1 MANKNFDEAGFYA
14 VITLSQFVIAVIILS
29 TESIII
35 NIIDFIMICLLSVVM
50 YLFDKEIKSSGQ
62 KHPVKPNNTHPSTPV
77 HKENQII
84 PKNESVKQSCSPNMS
99 EVVKL
104 TKQVE
109 SIKDS
114 FKVINYEVD
123 DSIFVKF
130 EFLKDTVYA
139 RINKIDWQNNKN
151 PELVKKY
158 QTVVDSYVE
167 KLDNEYLNIK
177 KQFDDIVDNDVKHEI
192 DNVSL
197 FIK

>member
-1 MANKNFDEAGFYA
+1 MANKKTVNWLFWITCFITFLIEVYVTVIFFTHGRDYAGSMFIFLLPFMVFGVLTA
-14 VITLSQFVIAVIILS
+14 NELSEDYVQVY
-29 TESIII
+29 E
-35 NIIDFIMICLLSVVM
+35 
-50 YLFDKEIKSSGQ
+50 KR
-62 KHPVKPNNTHPSTPV
+62 PSATV

-84 PKNESVKQSCSPNMS
+84 PKNKPVKQSCSPNMYK
-99 EVVKL
+99 VVKL

-109 SIKDS
+109 SIKNS

-139 RINKIDWQNNKN
+139 RINKIDWQNNNN

-158 QTVVDSYVE
+158 QAVVDSYVE

-177 KQFDDIVDNDVKHEI
+177 QQFDNIVDNDVKHEI

-197 FIK
+197 ID

>member
-1 MANKNFDEAGFYA
+1 MSKKHDYK
-14 VITLSQFVIAVIILS
+14 
-29 TESIII
+29 
-35 NIIDFIMICLLSVVM
+35 NIIVLNILCMGSMAFITNGNIVAILLIFLVILFSILLSR
-50 YLFDKEIKSSGQ
+50 FIDKE
-62 KHPVKPNNTHPSTPV
+62 NYTLPSVPA
-77 HKENQII
+77 HKEILTSK
-84 PKNESVKQSCSPNMS
+84 PSLSPNMS

-130 EFLKDTVYA
+130 EFLKDIVYA

-158 QTVVDSYVE
+158 QSVVDSYVE
-167 KLDNEYLNIK
+167 KLNDEYLNIK

-192 DNVSL
+192 DNVKL
-197 FIK
+197 ID

>member
-1 MANKNFDEAGFYA
+1 MANKKTTNWLFL
-14 VITLSQFVIAVIILS
+14 ITWFITFLMEVYVIIILA
-29 TESIII
+29 THGRDYAAPI
-35 NIIDFIMICLLSVVM
+35 FICLLPFMFFGVFATMFFGMLKAKGLSR
-50 YLFDKEIKSSGQ
+50 
-62 KHPVKPNNTHPSTPV
+62 PSTTV
-77 HKENQII
+77 HKENKII
-84 PKNESVKQSCSPNMS
+84 PKNEPVKQSCSPNMS

-109 SIKDS
+109 SIKDG

-158 QTVVDSYVE
+158 QAVVDSYVE
-167 KLDNEYLNIK
+167 KLNDEYLNIK
-177 KQFDDIVDNDVKHEI
+177 KQFDNIVDNDVKHEI

-197 FIK
+197 ID

>member
-1 MANKNFDEAGFYA
+1 MANKKTTNWLFL
-14 VITLSQFVIAVIILS
+14 ITWFITFLMEVYVIIILA
-29 TESIII
+29 THGRDYAAPI
-35 NIIDFIMICLLSVVM
+35 FICLLPFMFLGVFATMFFGMLKAKGLSR
-50 YLFDKEIKSSGQ
+50 
-62 KHPVKPNNTHPSTPV
+62 PSTTV
-77 HKENQII
+77 HKENKII
-84 PKNESVKQSCSPNMS
+84 PKNEPVKQSCSPNMS

-158 QTVVDSYVE
+158 QAVVDSYVE
-167 KLDNEYLNIK
+167 KLNDEYLNIK
-177 KQFDDIVDNDVKHEI
+177 KQFDNIVDNDVKHEI

-197 FIK
+197 ID

>member
-14 VITLSQFVIAVIILS
+14 IITLSQFIIAVIILS
-29 TESIII
+29 TEYIII
-35 NIIDFIMICLLSVVM
+35 KIIGFIMICLLSVVM

-123 DSIFVKF
+123 DSIFIKF
-130 EFLKDTVYA
+130 EFLKDIVYA

-197 FIK
+197 ID

>member
-1 MANKNFDEAGFYA
+1 MANKKTTNWLFL
-14 VITLSQFVIAVIILS
+14 ITWFITFLMEVYVIIILA
-29 TESIII
+29 THGRDYAAPI
-35 NIIDFIMICLLSVVM
+35 FICLLPFMFFGMLKAKGLSR
-50 YLFDKEIKSSGQ
+50 
-62 KHPVKPNNTHPSTPV
+62 PSTTV
-77 HKENQII
+77 HKENKII
-84 PKNESVKQSCSPNMS
+84 PKNEPVKQSCSPNMS

-158 QTVVDSYVE
+158 QAVVDSYVE
-167 KLDNEYLNIK
+167 KLNDEYLNIK
-177 KQFDDIVDNDVKHEI
+177 KQFDNIVDNDVKHEI

-197 FIK
+197 ID

>member
-1 MANKNFDEAGFYA
+1 
-14 VITLSQFVIAVIILS
+14 
-29 TESIII
+29 
-35 NIIDFIMICLLSVVM
+35 
-50 YLFDKEIKSSGQ
+50 
-62 KHPVKPNNTHPSTPV
+62 
-77 HKENQII
+77 
-84 PKNESVKQSCSPNMS
+84 MS

-109 SIKDS
+109 SIKNS

-130 EFLKDTVYA
+130 EFLKDAVYA

-167 KLDNEYLNIK
+167 KLDDEYLNIK
-177 KQFDDIVDNDVKHEI
+177 KQFDDIIDNDIKYVNMI
-192 DNVSL
+192 D
-197 FIK
+197 

>member
-1 MANKNFDEAGFYA
+1 
-14 VITLSQFVIAVIILS
+14 
-29 TESIII
+29 
-35 NIIDFIMICLLSVVM
+35 
-50 YLFDKEIKSSGQ
+50 
-62 KHPVKPNNTHPSTPV
+62 
-77 HKENQII
+77 
-84 PKNESVKQSCSPNMS
+84 MS

-109 SIKDS
+109 SIKNS
-114 FKVINYEVD
+114 FKVINYEVN

>member
-1 MANKNFDEAGFYA
+1 
-14 VITLSQFVIAVIILS
+14 
-29 TESIII
+29 
-35 NIIDFIMICLLSVVM
+35 
-50 YLFDKEIKSSGQ
+50 
-62 KHPVKPNNTHPSTPV
+62 
-77 HKENQII
+77 
-84 PKNESVKQSCSPNMS
+84 MS

-192 DNVSL
+192 NNVSL
-197 FIK
+197 ID

>member
-1 MANKNFDEAGFYA
+1 
-14 VITLSQFVIAVIILS
+14 
-29 TESIII
+29 
-35 NIIDFIMICLLSVVM
+35 
-50 YLFDKEIKSSGQ
+50 
-62 KHPVKPNNTHPSTPV
+62 
-77 HKENQII
+77 
-84 PKNESVKQSCSPNMS
+84 MS

-197 FIK
+197 ID

>member
-1 MANKNFDEAGFYA
+1 MADKNFDVTGFYS
-14 VITLSQFVIAVIILS
+14 IIILS
-29 TESIII
+29 QLVITVIMLLSTGYIIK
-35 NIIDFIMICLLSVVM
+35 IIGFIMICLLSVVI
-50 YLFDKEIKSSGQ
+50 YLFDKEMKSSSQ
-62 KHPVKPNNTHPSTPV
+62 KHSVKPNNTHPSTPV
-77 HKENQII
+77 HKDN
-84 PKNESVKQSCSPNMS
+84 PVKQNCSPNMS

-130 EFLKDTVYA
+130 EFLKDIVYA

-158 QTVVDSYVE
+158 QSVVDSYVE
-167 KLDNEYLNIK
+167 KLDDEYLNIK

-192 DNVSL
+192 ANVNL
-197 FIK
+197 ID

>member
-1 MANKNFDEAGFYA
+1 MANKKTTNWLFL
-14 VITLSQFVIAVIILS
+14 ITWFITFLMEVYVIIILA
-29 TESIII
+29 THGRDYAAPI
-35 NIIDFIMICLLSVVM
+35 FICLLPFM
-50 YLFDKEIKSSGQ
+50 FSGVFATMFFGML
-62 KHPVKPNNTHPSTPV
+62 KAKGLSRPSTTV
-77 HKENQII
+77 HKENKII
-84 PKNESVKQSCSPNMS
+84 PKNEPVKQSCSPNMS

-158 QTVVDSYVE
+158 QAVVDSYVE
-167 KLDNEYLNIK
+167 KLNDEYLNIK
-177 KQFDDIVDNDVKHEI
+177 KQFDNIVDNDVKHEI

-197 FIK
+197 ID

>member
-1 MANKNFDEAGFYA
+1 MTQKQYNECKVA
-14 VITLSQFVIAVIILS
+14 VFTIILILTILCLISYVTGSIAVFLNLGFGLSILGLA
-29 TESIII
+29 I
-35 NIIDFIMICLLSVVM
+35 NHHSE
-50 YLFDKEIKSSGQ
+50 YKAQ
-62 KHPVKPNNTHPSTPV
+62 VKPNSINPSTPTN
-77 HKENQII
+77 KENSEILN
-84 PKNESVKQSCSPNMS
+84 KNPSLSPNMS
-99 EVVKL
+99 EVTKL

-130 EFLKDTVYA
+130 GFLKDTVYA

-158 QTVVDSYVE
+158 QAVVDSYVK

-197 FIK
+197 ID

>member
-1 MANKNFDEAGFYA
+1 MSKKHNNECNIPVFTILLI
-14 VITLSQFVIAVIILS
+14 ITILFSIAYVTGNIKFFVNLSCCLWVLGLA
-29 TESIII
+29 
-35 NIIDFIMICLLSVVM
+35 ICLHLE
-50 YLFDKEIKSSGQ
+50 YKT
-62 KHPVKPNNTHPSTPV
+62 PVKPNGTHPSTPV
-77 HKENQII
+77 NKENPEILNNN
-84 PKNESVKQSCSPNMS
+84 PSLSPNMS

-123 DSIFVKF
+123 DYIFVKF

-158 QTVVDSYVE
+158 QAVVDSYVG

-192 DNVSL
+192 DNVKL
-197 FIK
+197 ID

>member
-1 MANKNFDEAGFYA
+1 MSKKHNNQCNMSTVFNISLIITILFLISYITGNIKFFVNLSCCLW
-14 VITLSQFVIAVIILS
+14 VIGLA
-29 TESIII
+29 
-35 NIIDFIMICLLSVVM
+35 ICLHLE
-50 YLFDKEIKSSGQ
+50 YKT
-62 KHPVKPNNTHPSTPV
+62 PVKPNNINPSTPTP
-77 HKENQII
+77 KEN
-84 PKNESVKQSCSPNMS
+84 PTTLNNNPVKQNCSPNMF

-158 QTVVDSYVE
+158 QAVVDSYVK

-192 DNVSL
+192 ENVNL
-197 FIK
+197 IN

>member
-1 MANKNFDEAGFYA
+1 M
-14 VITLSQFVIAVIILS
+14 
-29 TESIII
+29 
-35 NIIDFIMICLLSVVM
+35 
-50 YLFDKEIKSSGQ
+50 
-62 KHPVKPNNTHPSTPV
+62 
-77 HKENQII
+77 
-84 PKNESVKQSCSPNMS
+84 
-99 EVVKL
+99 
-104 TKQVE
+104 
-109 SIKDS
+109 
-114 FKVINYEVD
+114 INYEVD